1 MSSLA
6 IILIKCNCSY
16 SCKEKKKGGVIRG
29 AIGGAIGGAIEGH
42 LARIACMVRTKWVII
57 FLKER
62 FDTYIVGELGYPA
75 QPKISNLEPTWPCR
89 PGSSDYLDSA
99 FYLPGPESDKQ
110 AEKFRDIFD

>member
-42 LARIACMVRTKWVII
+42 LARIACMVRTK
-57 FLKER
+57 
-62 FDTYIVGELGYPA
+62 
-75 QPKISNLEPTWPCR
+75 
-89 PGSSDYLDSA
+89 
-99 FYLPGPESDKQ
+99 
-110 AEKFRDIFD
+110 